1 MNTVP
6 KGTFFFSSFGIFP
19 HSWVG
24 NYIWDNLGLDC
35 KIDVGSVFSICYV
48 AMLLCSLPG
57 TVARCVLGLEPLL
70 VSLNRLLNLK
80 EKKHV
85 GRENSQR
92 WKF

>member
-1 MNTVP
+1 MVNTVP
-6 KGTFFFSSFGIFP
+6 KGTFFFSFGVFP

-24 NYIWDNLGLDC
+24 NYIWDTLGLDC
-35 KIDVGSVFSICYV
+35 TVAFGSVFSLCYV
-48 AMLLCSLPG
+48 AMLLCSLPDR
-57 TVARCVLGLEPLL
+57 ASRCILGLEPLL

-80 EKKHV
+80 QKEPM